1 MLEFLHPTYVFVLR
15 NTSNILNMLLLI
27 ILSNISDK
35 AFPIRNFFAQSEKLK
50 EKKIKNRTKRRK
62 RRKKKKKRMKSIY
75 QTTFLRYS
83 SLQSF
88 SICVFLTRNKSF
100 FLESFSFADMEAGAK
115 TQKHLVKCLMQ
126 KQALLYIV
134 TFQQLWSKLSKS
146 S

>member
-1 MLEFLHPTYVFVLR
+1 MLEFLHPTYAFVLR

-35 AFPIRNFFAQSEKLK
+35 AFPIRKFFAQSEKLK

-88 SICVFLTRNKSF
+88 SICVFLTRNKYF
-100 FLESFSFADMEAGAK
+100 FLESFSFGYMEAGAK
-115 TQKHLVKCLMQ
+115 T
-126 KQALLYIV
+126 
-134 TFQQLWSKLSKS
+134 
-146 S
+146 

>member
-1 MLEFLHPTYVFVLR
+1 MLEFLHPTYAFVLR

-35 AFPIRNFFAQSEKLK
+35 GFPIRKFFAQSEKLK

-75 QTTFLRYS
+75 QTTFLRFS

-100 FLESFSFADMEAGAK
+100 FLESFSFAYMEAGAK
-115 TQKHLVKCLMQ
+115 T
-126 KQALLYIV
+126 
-134 TFQQLWSKLSKS
+134 
-146 S
+146 

>member
-1 MLEFLHPTYVFVLR
+1 MLEFLHPTYAFVLR

-35 AFPIRNFFAQSEKLK
+35 GFPIRKFFAQSEKLK

-88 SICVFLTRNKSF
+88 SICVFLARNKSF
-100 FLESFSFADMEAGAK
+100 FLESFSFAYMEAGAK
-115 TQKHLVKCLMQ
+115 T
-126 KQALLYIV
+126 
-134 TFQQLWSKLSKS
+134 
-146 S
+146 

>member
-35 AFPIRNFFAQSEKLK
+35 GFPIRKFFAQSEKLK

-75 QTTFLRYS
+75 QTTFLRFS

-100 FLESFSFADMEAGAK
+100 FLESFSFAYMEAGAK
-115 TQKHLVKCLMQ
+115 T
-126 KQALLYIV
+126 
-134 TFQQLWSKLSKS
+134 
-146 S
+146 